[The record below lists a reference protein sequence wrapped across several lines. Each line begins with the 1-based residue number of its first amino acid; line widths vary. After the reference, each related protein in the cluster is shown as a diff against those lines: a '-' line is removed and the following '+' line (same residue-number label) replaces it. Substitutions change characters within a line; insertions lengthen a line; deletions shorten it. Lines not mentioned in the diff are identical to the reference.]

1 MTKEVLQEIIGI
13 DEGFR
18 IELTTSKGD
27 MDKFQEAICA
37 FANDMPGS
45 GKKGYLL
52 IGVCDDGKISGMKV
66 DDALMKRISGIRS
79 DGNILPLPV
88 MTTEKVQTDEGDVL
102 VVEVTPSFDTPV
114 RYRGRTFIRIG
125 PRRDIASA
133 EEERILAE
141 RCAASLPTF
150 DTRPCREATID
161 DIDTETIVKE
171 YLPRA
176 VDAETLANEKR
187 PLKEQLASLRLFNI
201 RWDCPTY
208 AALIMFGNN
217 PRYFMPGAYIQFV
230 RFKGET
236 NGGMILNERRFEGC
250 LYRMLPDLE
259 NFIRDGIVTKRPV
272 PVSILREKDVRN
284 YPYKVLRE
292 LMMNAVM
299 HRDYQANMPT
309 RLYQYDSHIEIMN
322 PGGLYGQARP
332 ENFPHVN
339 DYRNSVVAEMM
350 KNLNYVNMFNHGI
363 GEVQDLLKENQSPAA
378 EFNVGLV
385 TAFSAIVREPEG
397 TDITQKDAML
407 IKDIQGVMVSQVCPK
422 LSQVVPSIS
431 QVQLVKSAIVLIAL
445 MKNASLPISVLMEE
459 AGETNRS
466 RFRNNILNP
475 LIETQLVEPTQKDSP
490 KSPKQEY
497 AITDNGIGILK
508 DVGCMKSD
516 GGC

>member
-1 MTKEVLQEIIGI
+1 MTKEELQKIIAI

-18 IELTTSKGD
+18 IELTTSTGN
-27 MDKFQEAICA
+27 M
-37 FANDMPGS
+37 
-45 GKKGYLL
+45 YLL
-52 IGVCDDGKISGMKV
+52 IGVYDDGQISGMKV

-88 MTTEKVQTDEGDVL
+88 IATEKVQTDEGDVL

-161 DIDTETIVKE
+161 DIDTGTIVKE
-171 YLPRA
+171 YLPKA
-176 VDAETLANEKR
+176 IDAETLTTDSR
-187 PLKEQLASLRLFNI
+187 QLKEQLASLRLFNMQ
-201 RWDCPTY
+201 WDCPTY

-217 PRYFMPGAYIQFV
+217 PRYFMQGDYIQFV
-230 RFKGET
+230 RFRGND
-236 NGGMILNERRFEGC
+236 NGGEILNERRFEGC
-250 LYRMLPDLE
+250 LYKVLPQLE

-272 PVSILREKDVRN
+272 PISILREKNVRN

-309 RLYQYDSHIEIMN
+309 RLYQYDHHIEIMN

-339 DYRNSVVAEMM
+339 
-350 KNLNYVNMFNHGI
+350 
-363 GEVQDLLKENQSPAA
+363 
-378 EFNVGLV
+378 
-385 TAFSAIVREPEG
+385 
-397 TDITQKDAML
+397 
-407 IKDIQGVMVSQVCPK
+407 
-422 LSQVVPSIS
+422 
-431 QVQLVKSAIVLIAL
+431 
-445 MKNASLPISVLMEE
+445 
-459 AGETNRS
+459 
-466 RFRNNILNP
+466 
-475 LIETQLVEPTQKDSP
+475 
-490 KSPKQEY
+490 
-497 AITDNGIGILK
+497 
-508 DVGCMKSD
+508 
-516 GGC
+516 

>member
-1 MTKEVLQEIIGI
+1 MTKEELQKIIAI

-52 IGVCDDGKISGMKV
+52 IGVSDNGKICGMNV

-141 RCAASLPTF
+141 RCAASLPTY

-161 DIDTETIVKE
+161 DIDTDTIIKE
-171 YLPRA
+171 YLPKA
-176 VDAETLANEKR
+176 IDLETLAAEKR

-201 RWDCPTY
+201 QWDCPTY
-208 AALIMFGNN
+208 AALIMFGKN
-217 PRYFMPGAYIQFV
+217 PRYFMPGAYIQYV
-230 RFKGET
+230 RFKGAT
-236 NGGMILNERRFEGC
+236 NGGEILNERRFEGC
-250 LYRMLPDLE
+250 LYKMLPQLE

-272 PVSILREKDVRN
+272 SISILREKDVQN

-309 RLYQYDSHIEIMN
+309 RLYQYDHFIEIMN

-350 KNLNYVNMFNHGI
+350 KNLNYVNMFNHGVS
-363 GEVQDLLKENQSPAA
+363 EVQDLLKENHSPVAD
-378 EFNVGLV
+378 FNVNLV
-385 TAFSAIVREPEG
+385 TAFSVIVREPMAAKAAQKKPDTMQKTMQKTMHKDPKTIQKAMQKALDERG
-397 TDITQKDAML
+397 ILITNLQMDI
-407 IKDIQGVMVSQVCPK
+407 
-422 LSQVVPSIS
+422 
-431 QVQLVKSAIVLIAL
+431 LVY
-445 MKNASLPISVLMEE
+445 
-459 AGETNRS
+459 
-466 RFRNNILNP
+466 FYLNP
-475 LIETQLVEPTQKDSP
+475 KATRNDYISSDENISEGGT
-490 KSPKQEY
+490 KSNISRLQDLELLKRKGGRKNGEW
-497 AITDNGIGILK
+497 IVDIDLSNDEDN
-508 DVGCMKSD
+508 S
-516 GGC
+516 

>member
-1 MTKEVLQEIIGI
+1 MTKEELHRIIAT
-13 DEGFR
+13 DESFR

-45 GKKGYLL
+45 GKKGYLIL
-52 IGVCDDGKISGMKV
+52 GVDDHGKISGMKV

-88 MTTEKVQTDEGDVL
+88 MTTEKIVTDEGDVL

-161 DIDTETIVKE
+161 DIDTDSIVRDYMPK
-171 YLPRA
+171 A
-176 VDAETLANEKR
+176 IDAEVLADDRR
-187 PLKEQLASLRLFNI
+187 PLKEQLASLHLFNI
-201 RWDCPTY
+201 KYDCPTY
-208 AALIMFGNN
+208 AALIMFGKN
-217 PRYFMPGAYIQFV
+217 PRYYMLGNYIQYV
-230 RFKGET
+230 RYRGND
-236 NGGMILNERRFEGC
+236 NGGEILNERRFEGC
-250 LYRMLPDLE
+250 LYKVLPQLE
-259 NFIRDGIVTKRPV
+259 NFIRDGIVTRRPV
-272 PVSILREKDVRN
+272 PVSILREKDVQN

-309 RLYQYDSHIEIMN
+309 RLYQYDHHIEIMN

-350 KNLNYVNMFNHGI
+350 KNMNYVNMFNHGVN
-363 GEVQDLLKENQSPAA
+363 EVQDLLKQNQSPAA
-378 EFNVGLV
+378 EFNIGFV
-385 TAFSAIVREPEG
+385 TAFSVIVREPAE
-397 TDITQKDAML
+397 TTTVK
-407 IKDIQGVMVSQVCPK
+407 KNSETTPKTIQDEILSQVRPKLSQVCPK
-422 LSQVVPSIS
+422 LSQVFIS
-431 QVQLVKSAIVLIAL
+431 KSAAVLVAL
-445 MKNASLPISVLMEE
+445 IENISLPISALMEE
-459 AGETNRS
+459 AAESNRS
-466 RFRNNILNP
+466 RFRNNILNQ
-475 LIETQLVEPTQKDSP
+475 LIEAQLVEPTFKDIP
-490 KSPKQEY
+490 QSPKQKY
-497 AITDNGIGILK
+497 KLTDKGKEL
-508 DVGCMKSD
+508 MKS
-516 GGC
+516 